1 MSFDRSI
8 KIAPS
13 ILSADFANFGAE
25 IRAIE
30 DQGAD
35 WVHIDVMDG
44 HFVPNLTFGPPAVKA
59 FRPHVKTFMDVHL
72 MIAPVDPYIEAYA
85 EAGAD
90 MIVAHW
96 EAGPHPHRTLQAIKA
111 QGVKCGISL
120 NPGTPANVISELL
133 DLVDMV
139 LVMSV
144 NPGFGGQ
151 KFIPTSINKVRQV
164 REMIGDREIHIQ
176 VDGGVDTTTVG
187 PLVEAGADCFVA
199 GSAVFKGGSVD
210 KPEVYGQ
217 NIAAIRAAAEGAL
230 KAAQ

>member
-1 MSFDRSI
+1 MAFDRSI

-35 WVHIDVMDG
+35 WVHVDVMDG
-44 HFVPNLTFGPPAVKA
+44 HFVPNLTFGPPAVAA

-90 MIVAHW
+90 MITAHL
-96 EAGPHPHRTLQAIKA
+96 EAGPHIHRTIQAIKA
-111 QGVKCGISL
+111 QGVKAGVSL
-120 NPGTPANVISELL
+120 NPGTPPETVEYLL
-133 DLVDMV
+133 DMVDMV
-139 LVMSV
+139 LVMTV

-151 KFIPTSINKVRQV
+151 KFIHSGIEKTRKLRQ
-164 REMIGDREIHIQ
+164 MIGDRPIHIQ
-176 VDGGVDTTTVG
+176 IDGGVTTETA
-187 PLVEAGADCFVA
+187 PLVVAAGADVLVA
-199 GSAVFKGGSVD
+199 GSAVFKGGSVEN
-210 KPEVYGQ
+210 PTPYGD
-217 NIAAIRAAAEGAL
+217 NIRAIRAAAE
-230 KAAQ
+230 AARKD